1 MRLPITVG
9 CFLYIFFA
17 SWSNAYKLGRYL
29 PIPNLLAIFLSI
41 AFILYLLSVS
51 LRIKFNY
58 MQYRKEDLLLLLCL
72 FMLSFSGIL
81 HLNEKTINYL
91 LAYSFTF
98 IISYL
103 LLKGVFCKFVTAQNA
118 LKVNSIAILFVS
130 LFLVVEF
137 GLRYFFS
144 FNIQDFIPRTVDAQ
158 ATYLT
163 IFNRSYGFSNE
174 PTNVAMYLNILAPI
188 GLWQLWMWRRKHKL
202 ILKLFLT
209 FLVVFG
215 WLTTFSAAA
224 VVSLTVS
231 MFLSVGLMWL
241 CNPQSLFRLRTSTI
255 LCFFV
260 VVVCVISIATN
271 ERISAT
277 ISEFAQ
283 PIIQKITL
291 QRGGEG
297 SRISRWQNDIQE
309 IEARPVIGHG
319 PGYRSSKLGSSS
331 VNWYLFIL
339 LEGGIASL
347 IPLLLFIGC
356 SALRILN
363 SFVPGKYFFLV
374 GFLAGA
380 IHLSAVST
388 FYDPFLWLLLI
399 LFYVTYNTYK
409 QRTLS
414 VKSGFQSIQDDNKG

>member
-1 MRLPITVG
+1 MRLPITIG

-17 SWSNAYKLGRYL
+17 SWTNAYELGRYL

-41 AFILYLLSVS
+41 LLILYLLSAS

-58 MQYRKEDLLLLLCL
+58 MPYRKEDLLLLLCL
-72 FMLSFSGIL
+72 FMLSFSGML
-81 HLNEKTINYL
+81 HPNEKTINYI

-98 IISYL
+98 IVSYF
-103 LLKGVFCKFVTAQNA
+103 LLKGIFCKFVTIQDA
-118 LKVNSIAILFVS
+118 LKINLIAILFVS

-137 GLRYFFS
+137 GLSYFFS
-144 FNIQDFIPRTVDAQ
+144 ISIQNFIPRTVDAQ
-158 ATYLT
+158 GTYLT

-174 PTNVAMYLNILAPI
+174 PTNVAMYLNTLAPI
-188 GLWQLWMWRRKHKL
+188 GLWQLWMWRRKRKL

-209 FLVVFG
+209 FLVILG

-224 VVSLTVS
+224 VVGLTVS
-231 MFLSVGLMWL
+231 MFLSFGLIWL
-241 CNPQSLFRLRTSTI
+241 RNPQSMFRLQISTMVWI
-255 LCFFV
+255 LV
-260 VVVCVISIATN
+260 VVICVISLSTN
-271 ERISAT
+271 KNIRMT
-277 ISEFAQ
+277 ISEFLQ
-283 PIIQKITL
+283 PITYKITL
-291 QRGGEG
+291 QDSGEG
-297 SRISRWQNDIQE
+297 SRISRWKKDIRDIE
-309 IEARPVIGHG
+309 IRPFIGSG

-339 LEGGIASL
+339 LEGGIASFVPL
-347 IPLLLFIGC
+347 ILFIGF

-363 SFVPGKYFFLV
+363 SSVPGKYFFLI

-399 LFYVTYNTYK
+399 LFYVALNTYK

-414 VKSGFQSIQDDNKG
+414 VKNRFPIYSGR